1 MKFEVEADLGKDHV
15 QSISGANTQGL
26 PKAGIVTNEEA
37 ISNPPEVAQEHLQ
50 EERRTRKRIVKS
62 IKVKRNDTLR
72 GPVVIVMRKVQ
83 LQIHLPNSWKS

>member
-1 MKFEVEADLGKDHV
+1 MKFDEEVDQGKDHV
-15 QSISGANTQGL
+15 QSISGANTLGL

-62 IKVKRNDTLR
+62 IKVKRNDTPR
-72 GPVVIVMRKVQ
+72 EPVVIVMRKVQ